1 MIICIDSEA
10 NFLANI
16 EYRMHVMSL
25 IRLWRALLRCT
36 FFRSPVHRSINWSPK
51 NPMVVESRLTQ
62 VRIFR
67 TLFDLLF
74 THNEGNTK
82 ICGTRLLFK
91 QRVII
96 QDWKYGQFINSLS
109 GYSLS
114 HCSTVPSCVRTTL
127 QVCHMLR
134 RVAAAMLFLVHLR
147 YL

>member
-1 MIICIDSEA
+1 MSIYIDSEA
-10 NFLANI
+10 NFLENI
-16 EYRMHVMSL
+16 ECMWWVWLSNEVHSWGSL
-25 IRLWRALLRCT
+25 
-36 FFRSPVHRSINWSPK
+36 HRSINWSPSK
-51 NPMVVESRLTQ
+51 PMLVESILTQ
-62 VRIFR
+62 VRLFR
-67 TLFDLLF
+67 ILLDLLF

-82 ICGTRLLFK
+82 NCGTRLLFK

-114 HCSTVPSCVRTTL
+114 HCSTVPSCARATL

-134 RVAAAMLFLVHLR
+134 RVAAAMLFLVHLG